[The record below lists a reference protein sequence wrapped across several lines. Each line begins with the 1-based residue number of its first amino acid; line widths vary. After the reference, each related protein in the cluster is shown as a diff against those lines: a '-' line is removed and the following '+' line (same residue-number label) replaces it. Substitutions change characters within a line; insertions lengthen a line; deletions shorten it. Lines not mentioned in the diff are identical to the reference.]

1 MYIQNYHNSD
11 LVNKLFFDKQP
22 TFNSAIVQNIH
33 QSFLYVHT
41 VQIRM
46 PTCRQE
52 ESRLNTR
59 FFYLFVEG
67 VAGVMFPTQ
76 VILSPTPT
84 FWQTQNRNDLG
95 RFAKK

>member
-46 PTCRQE
+46 LLCRQE
-52 ESRLNTR
+52 QLQRQRRKMTTES
-59 FFYLFVEG
+59 
-67 VAGVMFPTQ
+67 
-76 VILSPTPT
+76 IL
-84 FWQTQNRNDLG
+84 
-95 RFAKK
+95 